1 MYKSIYVPVDN
12 SDHSNRAVACSIA
25 LGKAFSAKLVG
36 CHVYA
41 AKLHDY
47 RFRQMEYTLPEEY
60 IDEVEL
66 ERQRK
71 IHDSLITMGLKL
83 ISDSYLDG
91 MSRLCGESG
100 LAFEPRM
107 MDGKHHI
114 EILKDVV
121 GSQHDLV
128 VIGAL
133 GIGRA
138 RDSVIGSV
146 CERVARQSDRDV
158 WVVKHVP
165 EPGEAERDTIL
176 VGVDGSPQSFGALM
190 TAIDLAHT
198 FGKKVEAI
206 AVYDPYLHYSVFNG
220 IVNVLTEQAAKVF
233 RFEEQ
238 NQLHEEIIDTG
249 LAQIYQSHLEV
260 GERMASE
267 AGVAIKKTLL
277 DGKPFQKIIDHARKT
292 NPWLIVLG
300 RIGVHS
306 PKDETNLGSN
316 TENIL
321 RAAPC
326 DVLLSTRLEVPRLDV
341 RAEETIR
348 WTPEAEA
355 RMTHVPEQVKGIART
370 GVLRLALEKGHSVI
384 TNAVIDEA
392 MDRFM
397 PKSASAATKAL
408 AEAVA
413 LERAKA
419 GPVSMC
425 RSCGVAAT
433 QTGAVK
439 CTVCGADGLRGDLA
453 GDDREDR
460 GGGGRPPGGDHLRRA
475 QAALVG
481 GCAEGPLD
489 HEERLPAPPGEGAG
503 REARAHDEARRDH
516 ARLRPAGDRGGDGVA
531 ARDPGARP
539 PALHRRRS
547 PAAAAEGPGAGGEA
561 RLIARDERKNPLI
574 STFEWTNDAAQRV
587 FRVPAGFMRN
597 KTQERI
603 EELARERAATT
614 IDLALVE
621 DGIEFG
627 KQMMAEMMATYSGTG
642 RERRGAGRGAA
653 AAPSAAARR
662 AGSGRAGRRRVAAT
676 STRCDRAEPRAGP
689 ARTQG
694 TQMAAYRFC
703 RTDDIALLVDALNRC
718 WAPYCPDEP
727 PMTRD
732 RVQAIDPRP
741 AGLVQQLHGR
751 VLGPRPGRRPDRR
764 QAAVRYARPP
774 DRGPSRSSATRSWPA
789 PAGLAR
795 LQALDSR
802 PASDG
807 RRDPRDPR
815 PGLRAVQRQRL
826 RAGSAA
832 DRLRPASVTRDGTPR
847 ARRTDAAGS

>member
-12 SDHSNRAVACSIA
+12 SDHSNRAVACA
-25 LGKAFSAKLVG
+25 VGLGKAYSAKLVG

-60 IDEVEL
+60 IDEIEL

-100 LAFEPRM
+100 IDFEPRM
-107 MDGKHHI
+107 MDGKHHT
-114 EILKDVV
+114 EILKDLA
-121 GSQHDLV
+121 GSAHDLV

-176 VGVDGSPQSFGALM
+176 VGIDGSPQSFGALM
-190 TAIDLAHT
+190 TAIDLART
-198 FGKKVEAI
+198 FGKKIETI

-267 AGVAIKKTLL
+267 VGVATRKTLL
-277 DGKPFQKIIDHARKT
+277 DGKPFQKILDHARKT

-306 PKDETNLGSN
+306 PKDETGLGSN
-316 TENIL
+316 AENIL
-321 RAAPC
+321 RAASC

-341 RAEETIR
+341 RAEETVR
-348 WTPEAEA
+348 WTPEAEE
-355 RMTHVPEQVKGIART
+355 RMKHVPEQVKGIART

-384 TNAVIDEA
+384 TSAVIDEA

-397 PKSASAATKAL
+397 PKSASNATQAL

-413 LERAKA
+413 LERAKS

-425 RSCGVAAT
+425 RACGVAAT
-433 QTGAVK
+433 QSGAVK
-439 CTVCGADGLRGDLA
+439 CTVCGASDFEVISQEMIEKIAAVEGGLEEETAYDGRKLRWSEDARKGLWTMKNAYQRRRVKARVEKRARMMKLDAITLDFARQVIEEETGTPLEIGASSASAQGASTGRAA
-453 GDDREDR
+453 GGQSEAGPR
-460 GGGGRPPGGDHLRRA
+460 
-475 QAALVG
+475 LV
-481 GCAEGPLD
+481 
-489 HEERLPAPPGEGAG
+489 
-503 REARAHDEARRDH
+503 
-516 ARLRPAGDRGGDGVA
+516 
-531 ARDPGARP
+531 ARD
-539 PALHRRRS
+539 
-547 PAAAAEGPGAGGEA
+547 
-561 RLIARDERKNPLI
+561 DKKNPLI
-574 STFEWTNDAAQRV
+574 STFDWTDDAAQRV
-587 FRVPAGFMRN
+587 LRVPAGFMRN

-603 EELARERAATT
+603 EELARERGAAS

-621 DGIEFG
+621 AGIEIG
-627 KQMMAEMMATYSGTG
+627 KKMMAEMIATYSGPPTTT
-642 RERRGAGRGAA
+642 AK
-653 AAPSAAARR
+653 
-662 AGSGRAGRRRVAAT
+662 
-676 STRCDRAEPRAGP
+676 P
-689 ARTQG
+689 A
-694 TQMAAYRFC
+694 
-703 RTDDIALLVDALNRC
+703 V
-718 WAPYCPDEP
+718 
-727 PMTRD
+727 
-732 RVQAIDPRP
+732 
-741 AGLVQQLHGR
+741 
-751 VLGPRPGRRPDRR
+751 
-764 QAAVRYARPP
+764 
-774 DRGPSRSSATRSWPA
+774 SPA
-789 PAGLAR
+789 PAASNGSGYLNEVS
-795 LQALDSR
+795 ALN
-802 PASDG
+802 A
-807 RRDPRDPR
+807 
-815 PGLRAVQRQRL
+815 
-826 RAGSAA
+826 RAGGEPTGA
-832 DRLRPASVTRDGTPR
+832 
-847 ARRTDAAGS
+847 

>member
-12 SDHSNRAVACSIA
+12 SEHSNRAVACA
-25 LGKAFSAKLVG
+25 VAMGKAFEAKLVG

-41 AKLHDY
+41 AQLHDY

-100 LAFEPRM
+100 LEFEPRM

-114 EILKDVV
+114 EILKDLA
-121 GSQHDLV
+121 GSKPDLV

-165 EPGEAERDTIL
+165 EAAEADRDTIL
-176 VGVDGSPQSFGALM
+176 VGIDGSPQSFGALM
-190 TAIDLAHT
+190 TAIDLARE

-260 GERMASE
+260 GERMANE
-267 AGVAIKKTLL
+267 AGVEIKKTLL
-277 DGKPFQKIIDHARKT
+277 DGKPFQKILDHARKT
-292 NPWLIVLG
+292 NPWLLVLG

-306 PKDETNLGSN
+306 PKDEAGLGSN
-316 TENIL
+316 VENIL

-341 RAEETIR
+341 RAEETVR
-348 WTPEAEA
+348 WTPEAEE
-355 RMTHVPEQVKGIART
+355 RMKHVPDQVKGIART

-384 TNAVIDEA
+384 TSAVIDDA

-397 PKSASAATKAL
+397 PKSASARTKAL

-413 LERAKA
+413 LERAKS

-425 RSCGVAAT
+425 RSCGVTAT
-433 QTGAVK
+433 QSNAVK
-439 CTVCGADGLRGDLA
+439 CTVCGASDFEVISQEMIEKIAAVEGGLQEETTYDGRKLRWS
-453 GDDREDR
+453 EDAR
-460 GGGGRPPGGDHLRRA
+460 KGLWTMKNAYQRRRVKA
-475 QAALVG
+475 RVEKRARMMKLDAITLDFARQVIEEETG
-481 GCAEGPLD
+481 TPLD
-489 HEERLPAPPGEGAG
+489 IKAPDSALGIALANESK
-503 REARAHDEARRDH
+503 
-516 ARLRPAGDRGGDGVA
+516 LV
-531 ARDPGARP
+531 ARD
-539 PALHRRRS
+539 
-547 PAAAAEGPGAGGEA
+547 
-561 RLIARDERKNPLI
+561 DKNNPLV
-574 STFEWTNDAAQRV
+574 SAFEWTYDAIQRIM
-587 FRVPAGFMRN
+587 RVPAGFMRN

-603 EELARERAATT
+603 EELATARAAACRAEAFGEGGACRAEAFGEGGTT

-621 DGIEFG
+621 EGIEIG
-627 KQMMAEMMATYSGTG
+627 KKMMAEMIATY
-642 RERRGAGRGAA
+642 AGPPSTAA
-653 AAPSAAARR
+653 KPATPTTPAPAN
-662 AGSGRAGRRRVAAT
+662 GSGRGYLNEVSQIT
-676 STRCDRAEPRAGP
+676 
-689 ARTQG
+689 AR
-694 TQMAAYRFC
+694 
-703 RTDDIALLVDALNRC
+703 
-718 WAPYCPDEP
+718 
-727 PMTRD
+727 
-732 RVQAIDPRP
+732 
-741 AGLVQQLHGR
+741 
-751 VLGPRPGRRPDRR
+751 
-764 QAAVRYARPP
+764 
-774 DRGPSRSSATRSWPA
+774 S
-789 PAGLAR
+789 
-795 LQALDSR
+795 
-802 PASDG
+802 ASD
-807 RRDPRDPR
+807 DQ
-815 PGLRAVQRQRL
+815 V
-826 RAGSAA
+826 
-832 DRLRPASVTRDGTPR
+832 
-847 ARRTDAAGS
+847 

>member
-12 SDHSNRAVACSIA
+12 SDHSNRAVTCAIG
-25 LGKAFSAKLVG
+25 LGKAYSAELVG

-107 MDGKHHI
+107 MDGKHHT
-114 EILKDVV
+114 EILKDLA
-121 GSQHDLV
+121 GSRHDLV

-133 GIGRA
+133 GVGRA

-176 VGVDGSPQSFGALM
+176 VGIDGSPQSFGALV
-190 TAIDLAHT
+190 TAIELART
-198 FGKKVEAI
+198 FGKQIEAI

-220 IVNVLTEQAAKVF
+220 IVNVLTEKAAKVF

-267 AGVAIKKTLL
+267 DGVAIKKTLL
-277 DGKPFQKIIDHARKT
+277 DGKPFQKILDHARKT
-292 NPWLIVLG
+292 NPWLIVMG

-306 PKDETNLGSN
+306 PKDETGLGSN
-316 TENIL
+316 AENVL
-321 RAAPC
+321 RGAPC

-341 RAEETIR
+341 RAEETVR
-348 WTPEAEA
+348 WTPEAEE

-384 TNAVIDEA
+384 TSAVIDDA

-413 LERAKA
+413 LERAKS

-425 RSCGVAAT
+425 RACGVTAT
-433 QTGAVK
+433 QSDPVK
-439 CTVCGADGLRGDLA
+439 CTVCGAADFDVISQEMIERIAAVEGGLEEETTYDGRKLRWS
-453 GDDREDR
+453 E
-460 GGGGRPPGGDHLRRA
+460 
-475 QAALVG
+475 
-481 GCAEGPLD
+481 
-489 HEERLPAPPGEGAG
+489 
-503 REARAHDEARRDH
+503 EARKGLWTMKNAYQRRRVKARVEKR
-516 ARLRPAGDRGGDGVA
+516 ARMTKLDAITLDFARQVIEEETGTPLEIGTAAAGVA
-531 ARDPGARP
+531 TSQGEKRLVARD
-539 PALHRRRS
+539 
-547 PAAAAEGPGAGGEA
+547 
-561 RLIARDERKNPLI
+561 DKKNPLI
-574 STFEWTNDAAQRV
+574 STFEWTADAVQRIM
-587 FRVPAGFMRN
+587 RVPAGFMRN
-597 KTQERI
+597 QTQERI
-603 EELARERAATT
+603 EALALERAASA

-621 DGIEFG
+621 EGIEIG
-627 KQMMAEMMATYSGTG
+627 KKMMAEMIATYQGPPSTG
-642 RERRGAGRGAA
+642 AKPMLNEVSPLPADGPPMFASRTTAPAFAKATARSRPPLR
-653 AAPSAAARR
+653 PSAPARPRRSSRTSGIASAGGPERFARR
-662 AGSGRAGRRRVAAT
+662 RR
-676 STRCDRAEPRAGP
+676 
-689 ARTQG
+689 
-694 TQMAAYRFC
+694 
-703 RTDDIALLVDALNRC
+703 
-718 WAPYCPDEP
+718 
-727 PMTRD
+727 
-732 RVQAIDPRP
+732 
-741 AGLVQQLHGR
+741 
-751 VLGPRPGRRPDRR
+751 
-764 QAAVRYARPP
+764 
-774 DRGPSRSSATRSWPA
+774 
-789 PAGLAR
+789 
-795 LQALDSR
+795 
-802 PASDG
+802 
-807 RRDPRDPR
+807 
-815 PGLRAVQRQRL
+815 
-826 RAGSAA
+826 
-832 DRLRPASVTRDGTPR
+832 
-847 ARRTDAAGS
+847 

>member
-12 SDHSNRAVACSIA
+12 SDHSNRAVSCAVA
-25 LGKAFSAKLVG
+25 MGKAFSAKLVG

-41 AKLHDY
+41 AQLHDY

-91 MSRLCGESG
+91 MSKLCGQSG

-114 EILKDVV
+114 EILKDLA
-121 GSQHDLV
+121 GSKHDLV

-176 VGVDGSPQSFGALM
+176 VGIDGSPQSFGALM
-190 TAIDLAHT
+190 TALDLARE

-260 GERMASE
+260 GERMAGE
-267 AGVAIKKTLL
+267 AGVEIKKTLL
-277 DGKPFQKIIDHARKT
+277 DGKPFQKILDHARKT
-292 NPWLIVLG
+292 NPWLLVLG

-306 PKDETNLGSN
+306 PKDETGLGSN
-316 TENIL
+316 VENIL
-321 RAAPC
+321 RGAPC

-341 RAEETIR
+341 RAEETVR
-348 WTPEAEA
+348 WTPEAEE
-355 RMTHVPEQVKGIART
+355 RMKHVPDQVKGIART

-384 TNAVIDEA
+384 TSAVIDDA

-397 PKSASAATKAL
+397 PKSASARTKAL

-433 QTGAVK
+433 QSNAVK
-439 CTVCGADGLRGDLA
+439 CTVCGATDFEVISQEMIEKIAAVEGGLQEETTYDGRKLRWS
-453 GDDREDR
+453 EDAR
-460 GGGGRPPGGDHLRRA
+460 KGLWTMKNAYQRRRVKA
-475 QAALVG
+475 RVEKRARMMKLDAITLDFARQVIEEETG
-481 GCAEGPLD
+481 TPLD
-489 HEERLPAPPGEGAG
+489 IQAPSATGLGLAM
-503 REARAHDEARRDH
+503 A
-516 ARLRPAGDRGGDGVA
+516 DGQT
-531 ARDPGARP
+531 
-539 PALHRRRS
+539 
-547 PAAAAEGPGAGGEA
+547 AAASNENRSTEA
-561 RLIARDERKNPLI
+561 RLVARDDKKNPLI
-574 STFEWTNDAAQRV
+574 STFAWTDDAAQRIL
-587 FRVPAGFMRN
+587 RVPAGFMRN

-603 EELARERAATT
+603 EDLAKERAATT

-621 DGIEFG
+621 DGIEIG
-627 KQMMAEMMATYSGTG
+627 KKMMAEMIATYSGPPAA
-642 RERRGAGRGAA
+642 GATPATATTPAAGNGSGNGRGYLNEV
-653 AAPSAAARR
+653 SQITAR
-662 AGSGRAGRRRVAAT
+662 S
-676 STRCDRAEPRAGP
+676 
-689 ARTQG
+689 
-694 TQMAAYRFC
+694 
-703 RTDDIALLVDALNRC
+703 
-718 WAPYCPDEP
+718 
-727 PMTRD
+727 
-732 RVQAIDPRP
+732 
-741 AGLVQQLHGR
+741 
-751 VLGPRPGRRPDRR
+751 
-764 QAAVRYARPP
+764 
-774 DRGPSRSSATRSWPA
+774 
-789 PAGLAR
+789 
-795 LQALDSR
+795 
-802 PASDG
+802 ASDE
-807 RRDPRDPR
+807 
-815 PGLRAVQRQRL
+815 RQ
-826 RAGSAA
+826 
-832 DRLRPASVTRDGTPR
+832 V
-847 ARRTDAAGS
+847 

>member
-12 SDHSNRAVACSIA
+12 SDYSNSAVSRAVA
-25 LGKAFSAKLVG
+25 LGKAFTAKLVG

-41 AKLHDY
+41 AGLHDY

-60 IDEVEL
+60 LDEVEL

-91 MSRLCGESG
+91 MSRLCRESNIE
-100 LAFEPRM
+100 FEPRM
-107 MDGKHHI
+107 MDGKHHV
-114 EILKDVV
+114 EILRDLAR
-121 GSQHDLV
+121 SPHDLV

-146 CERVARQSDRDV
+146 CERVARQSERDV

-176 VGVDGSPQSFGALM
+176 VGLDGSPQSFGALM
-190 TAIDLAHT
+190 TAIELARAYD
-198 FGKKVEAI
+198 KKVETI

-260 GERMASE
+260 GERMAAE
-267 AGVAIKKTLL
+267 QGAPIKKTLL
-277 DGKPFQKIIDHARKT
+277 DGKPFQKILDHARKT
-292 NPWLIVLG
+292 NPWLLVVG

-306 PKDETNLGSN
+306 PKDEKGLGSN
-316 TENIL
+316 AENIL

-355 RMTHVPEQVKGIART
+355 RMKNVPEQVKGIART

-384 TNAVIDEA
+384 TSTVIDEA

-397 PKSASAATKAL
+397 PKSASAATRAL

-413 LERAKA
+413 LERAKS

-425 RSCGVAAT
+425 RECGVAAT
-433 QTGAVK
+433 QSDAVK
-439 CTVCGADGLRGDLA
+439 CTVCGATDFEVISQDMIEQIAAVEGGLQEETTYDGRKLRWT
-453 GDDREDR
+453 ED
-460 GGGGRPPGGDHLRRA
+460 
-475 QAALVG
+475 
-481 GCAEGPLD
+481 
-489 HEERLPAPPGEGAG
+489 
-503 REARAHDEARRDH
+503 ARKGLWTMKNAYQ
-516 ARLRPAGDRGGDGVA
+516 
-531 ARDPGARP
+531 
-539 PALHRRRS
+539 RRRVKARVEKRARMMKTDAITLEFARQVIEEETGAPLEIQAPS
-547 PAAAAEGPGAGGEA
+547 AGLTPARAAEGVTNGAGAANEA

-574 STFEWTNDAAQRV
+574 SPFDWTDEAVQRV

-603 EELARERAATT
+603 EELARERAAET
-614 IDLALVE
+614 IDIRLVE
-621 DGIEFG
+621 DGIEIG
-627 KQMMAEMMATYSGTG
+627 KRMMAEMIATYSPPSSKGGESPSAPAT
-642 RERRGAGRGAA
+642 
-653 AAPSAAARR
+653 AAPTGN
-662 AGSGRAGRRRVAAT
+662 GSGYLNEVSPLTARAA
-676 STRCDRAEPRAGP
+676 SAGH
-689 ARTQG
+689 
-694 TQMAAYRFC
+694 
-703 RTDDIALLVDALNRC
+703 
-718 WAPYCPDEP
+718 
-727 PMTRD
+727 
-732 RVQAIDPRP
+732 RP
-741 AGLVQQLHGR
+741 A
-751 VLGPRPGRRPDRR
+751 
-764 QAAVRYARPP
+764 
-774 DRGPSRSSATRSWPA
+774 
-789 PAGLAR
+789 
-795 LQALDSR
+795 
-802 PASDG
+802 
-807 RRDPRDPR
+807 
-815 PGLRAVQRQRL
+815 
-826 RAGSAA
+826 
-832 DRLRPASVTRDGTPR
+832 
-847 ARRTDAAGS
+847 

>member
-12 SDHSNRAVACSIA
+12 SEHSNRAVASAIA
-25 LGKAFSAKLVG
+25 LGKAFSSKLVG

-100 LAFEPRM
+100 LDFEPRM
-107 MDGKHHI
+107 MDGKHHT
-114 EILKDVV
+114 EILKDLA
-121 GSQHDLV
+121 GSEHDLV

-146 CERVARQSDRDV
+146 CERVARQSDRDT

-165 EPGEAERDTIL
+165 EADEPERDTIL

-190 TAIDLAHT
+190 TALDLARA
-198 FGKKVEAI
+198 FGKTVEAI

-260 GERMASE
+260 GERMAAE
-267 AGVAIKKTLL
+267 AGVAIRKTLL
-277 DGKPFQKIIDHARKT
+277 DGKPFQKILDHARKT
-292 NPWLIVLG
+292 SPWLIVMG

-306 PKDETNLGSN
+306 PADETGLGSN
-316 TENIL
+316 AENVL
-321 RAAPC
+321 RAAGC

-341 RAEETIR
+341 RAEETVR
-348 WTPEAEA
+348 WTPEAEE
-355 RMTHVPEQVKGIART
+355 RMKHVPDQVKGIART

-384 TNAVIDEA
+384 TSAVIDDA
-392 MDRFM
+392 MERFM

-425 RSCGVAAT
+425 RACGVAAT
-433 QTGAVK
+433 QSGALK
-439 CTVCGADGLRGDLA
+439 CTVCGASDFEVISQEMIERIAEVEGGLQEETTYDGRKLRWS
-453 GDDREDR
+453 DDARR
-460 GGGGRPPGGDHLRRA
+460 GLWTMKNAYQRRRVKARVEKRARMTRLDVITLDFARQVIEEETGAPLEIGGSASALRASARPG
-475 QAALVG
+475 
-481 GCAEGPLD
+481 
-489 HEERLPAPPGEGAG
+489 
-503 REARAHDEARRDH
+503 EARAGDETT
-516 ARLRPAGDRGGDGVA
+516 
-531 ARDPGARP
+531 
-539 PALHRRRS
+539 S
-547 PAAAAEGPGAGGEA
+547 PMEA
-561 RLIARDERKNPLI
+561 RLIARDDKKNPLI
-574 STFEWTNDAAQRV
+574 SSFAWTDDATQRI
-587 FRVPAGFMRN
+587 FRVPAGFMRS

-603 EELARERAATT
+603 EELARERGAST

-621 DGIEFG
+621 EGIEIG
-627 KQMMAEMMATYSGTG
+627 KKMMAEMIATYSAPGTG
-642 RERRGAGRGAA
+642 AGAPPARESAERPAASTDGRG
-653 AAPSAAARR
+653 
-662 AGSGRAGRRRVAAT
+662 
-676 STRCDRAEPRAGP
+676 
-689 ARTQG
+689 
-694 TQMAAYRFC
+694 Y
-703 RTDDIALLVDALNRC
+703 LNEVSPLT
-718 WAPYCPDEP
+718 A
-727 PMTRD
+727 
-732 RVQAIDPRP
+732 RP
-741 AGLVQQLHGR
+741 AGE
-751 VLGPRPGRRPDRR
+751 
-764 QAAVRYARPP
+764 
-774 DRGPSRSSATRSWPA
+774 
-789 PAGLAR
+789 
-795 LQALDSR
+795 
-802 PASDG
+802 
-807 RRDPRDPR
+807 
-815 PGLRAVQRQRL
+815 
-826 RAGSAA
+826 
-832 DRLRPASVTRDGTPR
+832 
-847 ARRTDAAGS
+847 

>member
-107 MDGKHHI
+107 MDGKHHA
-114 EILKDVV
+114 EILKDLAD
-121 GSQHDLV
+121 SEHDLV

-146 CERVARQSDRDV
+146 CERVARQSDRDI

-165 EPGEAERDTIL
+165 EPAEPERDTIL

-190 TAIDLAHT
+190 TALDLARE

-249 LAQIYQSHLEV
+249 LAQIYQSHLDV
-260 GERMASE
+260 GERMAGE
-267 AGVAIKKTLL
+267 AGVEIKKTLL
-277 DGKPFQKIIDHARKT
+277 DGKPFQKILDHARKT
-292 NPWLIVLG
+292 NPWLIVMG

-306 PKDETNLGSN
+306 PKDETGLGSN
-316 TENIL
+316 VENVL

-355 RMTHVPEQVKGIART
+355 RMKNVPEQVKGIART

-384 TNAVIDEA
+384 TSAVIDEA

-397 PKSASAATKAL
+397 PKSASNATKAL

-413 LERAKA
+413 LERAKS

-433 QTGAVK
+433 QSGAVK
-439 CTVCGADGLRGDLA
+439 CTVCGSTDFEVISQEMIEKIAEVEGGLEEETTYDGRKLRWSEDARKGLWTMKNAYQRRRVKARVEKRARMTKLDAITLDFARQVIEEETGAPLEISVPSGDV
-453 GDDREDR
+453 
-460 GGGGRPPGGDHLRRA
+460 RRA
-475 QAALVG
+475 SL
-481 GCAEGPLD
+481 AEASA
-489 HEERLPAPPGEGAG
+489 EAG
-503 REARAHDEARRDH
+503 R
-516 ARLRPAGDRGGDGVA
+516 AGSSSD
-531 ARDPGARP
+531 
-539 PALHRRRS
+539 LK
-547 PAAAAEGPGAGGEA
+547 
-561 RLIARDERKNPLI
+561 LIARDDKKNPLI
-574 STFEWTNDAAQRV
+574 SAFAWTDDATQRIL
-587 FRVPAGFMRN
+587 RVPAGFMRN

-603 EELARERAATT
+603 EELARERFAASRAEASGEGGT

-621 DGIEFG
+621 EGIELG
-627 KQMMAEMMATYSGTG
+627 KKMMAEMIATYSAP
-642 RERRGAGRGAA
+642 GAKPAA
-653 AAPSAAARR
+653 L
-662 AGSGRAGRRRVAAT
+662 AT
-676 STRCDRAEPRAGP
+676 EA
-689 ARTQG
+689 TQP
-694 TQMAAYRFC
+694 T
-703 RTDDIALLVDALNRC
+703 
-718 WAPYCPDEP
+718 
-727 PMTRD
+727 
-732 RVQAIDPRP
+732 
-741 AGLVQQLHGR
+741 
-751 VLGPRPGRRPDRR
+751 
-764 QAAVRYARPP
+764 
-774 DRGPSRSSATRSWPA
+774 
-789 PAGLAR
+789 
-795 LQALDSR
+795 
-802 PASDG
+802 
-807 RRDPRDPR
+807 
-815 PGLRAVQRQRL
+815 
-826 RAGSAA
+826 
-832 DRLRPASVTRDGTPR
+832 ASVTPSGNGNGNGRGYLNEVSPLT
-847 ARRTDAAGS
+847 ARSGSGETH

>member
-12 SDHSNRAVACSIA
+12 SDHSNRAVACSLE

-91 MSRLCGESG
+91 MSRLCKESS
-100 LAFEPRM
+100 LEFEPRM

-114 EILKDVV
+114 EILKDLA

-146 CERVARQSDRDV
+146 TERVARQSDRDV

-165 EPGEAERDTIL
+165 EPGEPERDTIL
-176 VGVDGSPQSFGALM
+176 VGLDGSPQSFGALM
-190 TAIDLAHT
+190 TATDLARE
-198 FGKKVEAI
+198 FGKKVEVM

-260 GERMASE
+260 GEKMARE
-267 AGVAIKKTLL
+267 TGIEIKKTLL

-292 NPWLIVLG
+292 NPWLIVMG

-306 PKDETNLGSN
+306 PKDETGLGSN
-316 TENIL
+316 AENVL

-326 DVLLSTRLEVPRLDV
+326 DVLLSTRLETPRLDV
-341 RAEETIR
+341 RAEETVR

-355 RMTHVPEQVKGIART
+355 RMMNVPEQVKGIART

-397 PKSASAATKAL
+397 PKSASNATKAL

-419 GPVSMC
+419 GPVSLC
-425 RSCGVAAT
+425 RACGVAAT
-433 QTGAVK
+433 QSGAVK
-439 CTVCGADGLRGDLA
+439 CTVCGASDFEVISQEMIEKIAAVEGGLQEETTYDGRKLRWS
-453 GDDREDR
+453 EDARR
-460 GGGGRPPGGDHLRRA
+460 GLWTMKNAYQRRRVKARVEKRARMMKLDAITLEFARHVIEEETGTPLEIQASDSRLR
-475 QAALVG
+475 
-481 GCAEGPLD
+481 AEGASAG
-489 HEERLPAPPGEGAG
+489 PAEALAEAGA
-503 REARAHDEARRDH
+503 
-516 ARLRPAGDRGGDGVA
+516 
-531 ARDPGARP
+531 
-539 PALHRRRS
+539 S
-547 PAAAAEGPGAGGEA
+547 
-561 RLIARDERKNPLI
+561 RLIARDEKKNPLI
-574 STFEWTNDAAQRV
+574 STFDWTADATQRV

-603 EELARERAATT
+603 EELARERGVSA

-627 KQMMAEMMATYSGTG
+627 KKMMAEMIANYSAPSASPSP
-642 RERRGAGRGAA
+642 GAVVAPAPA
-653 AAPSAAARR
+653 AAPAQSTGAVRNVMVPAGN
-662 AGSGRAGRRRVAAT
+662 GSG
-676 STRCDRAEPRAGP
+676 
-689 ARTQG
+689 
-694 TQMAAYRFC
+694 Y
-703 RTDDIALLVDALNRC
+703 LNEVS
-718 WAPYCPDEP
+718 PL
-727 PMTRD
+727 T
-732 RVQAIDPRP
+732 VRP
-741 AGLVQQLHGR
+741 
-751 VLGPRPGRRPDRR
+751 
-764 QAAVRYARPP
+764 
-774 DRGPSRSSATRSWPA
+774 SSEYPE
-789 PAGLAR
+789 G
-795 LQALDSR
+795 
-802 PASDG
+802 
-807 RRDPRDPR
+807 
-815 PGLRAVQRQRL
+815 
-826 RAGSAA
+826 
-832 DRLRPASVTRDGTPR
+832 
-847 ARRTDAAGS
+847 